1 MAWRKSVKN
10 MERWETKTF
19 SLKKETI
26 SLLEKLKKKKRKS
39 YDKLLRE
46 LAIKELLS
54 NKRKRKKEKGLIDY
68 ILNE

>member
-1 MAWRKSVKN
+1 

-26 SLLEKLKKKKRKS
+26 SLLEKLKKKKKKS

-46 LAIKELLS
+46 LAIKELLFH
-54 NKRKRKKEKGLIDY
+54 KRKRKKEKGLIDY